1 MTALAA
7 SSAQVLFD
15 QPSKSAVFSGAT
27 RMNNL
32 NGILF
37 IIASMAAFTMEDMFI
52 KRLSGEIPV
61 GQILI
66 MLGIGSGAVFAAV
79 ALYKGDKI
87 FAPAAWRGAVL
98 LRTSAEALGAMAFAT
113 ALSLVDISTVAAV
126 FQALPLVITM
136 GAALFLGEQVGWRR
150 WSAICVG
157 FAGVLLIVR
166 PGLEGFDPSVFLVL
180 IAVLAIAARDLL
192 TRLVD
197 STVSS
202 AVVSFQAFASLIVA
216 GGLLLAF
223 TPGEATS
230 VDGRQAMMMLGGIA
244 FGVAG
249 YYAIVVATRIGDA
262 SAITPFRYSRLLFS
276 ILVGVLVFGERPDA
290 LTLGGAALIIASGLY
305 TFLRERRLVRRAAQ
319 LERAAQDATAAAC

>member
-1 MTALAA
+1 
-7 SSAQVLFD
+7 
-15 QPSKSAVFSGAT
+15 
-27 RMNNL
+27 MNNL

-37 IIASMAAFTMEDMFI
+37 VIASMAAFTMEDMFI

-79 ALYKGDKI
+79 ALYKGDNL
-87 FAPAAWRGAVL
+87 FASAAWRGAVV
-98 LRTSAEALGAMAFAT
+98 LRTLSEAVGAMAFAS
-113 ALSLVDISTVAAV
+113 ALAVVDISTVAAV

-166 PGLEGFDPSVFLVL
+166 PGLAGFDPSVLLVL
-180 IAVLAIAARDLL
+180 FAVLAIAARDLL

-197 STVSS
+197 TTVSS
-202 AVVSFQAFASLIVA
+202 AVVSFQAFASLILA
-216 GGLLLAF
+216 GGLLLAV
-223 TPGEATS
+223 TPGEATII
-230 VDGRQAMMMLGGIA
+230 DGRQALMMLGGIA

-290 LTLGGAALIIASGLY
+290 LTLAGAALIIGSGLY
-305 TFLRERRLVRRAAQ
+305 TFVRERRLARRARQQARDTEGGQ
-319 LERAAQDATAAAC
+319 AAA

>member
-1 MTALAA
+1 MG
-7 SSAQVLFD
+7 QVRFWILG
-15 QPSKSAVFSGAT
+15 STHFSGGPGV
-27 RMNNL
+27 NNL

-37 IIASMAAFTMEDMFI
+37 IIAAMAAFTLEDMFI

-66 MLGIGSGAVFAAV
+66 MLGAGSGAVFAAV
-79 ALYKGDKI
+79 ALYRGDNL
-87 FAPAAWRGAVL
+87 FAPGAWRGAAI
-98 LRTSAEALGAMAFAT
+98 LRTLSEAVGAMAFAT

-157 FAGVLLIVR
+157 FVGVLMIVR
-166 PGLEGFDPSVFLVL
+166 PGLEGFDPSVILVL
-180 IAVLAIAARDLL
+180 FAVLAIAARDLL

-197 STVSS
+197 SSVSS

-216 GGLLLAF
+216 GGVLLLM
-223 TPGEATS
+223 TGVQPSG
-230 VDGRQAMMMLGGIA
+230 VDTRQGAMMLGGIV

-249 YYAIVVATRIGDA
+249 YYAIVTATRIGDA

-276 ILVGVLVFGERPDA
+276 ILIGVLVFGERPDA
-290 LTLGGAALIIASGLY
+290 MTLGGAALIIASGLY
-305 TFLRERRLVRRAAQ
+305 TFVRERRIARAEARQ
-319 LERAAQDATAAAC
+319 LRASSAPGQAAVSSS

>member
-1 MTALAA
+1 
-7 SSAQVLFD
+7 
-15 QPSKSAVFSGAT
+15 
-27 RMNNL
+27 MNNL
-32 NGILF
+32 NGILLV
-37 IIASMAAFTMEDMFI
+37 IASMAAFTLEDMFI

-66 MLGIGSGAVFAAV
+66 MLGIGSGSVFAAV
-79 ALYKGDKI
+79 ALYKRENL
-87 FAPAAWRGAVL
+87 FASAAWRGAALMRSV
-98 LRTSAEALGAMAFAT
+98 SEALGAMAFAT

-157 FAGVLLIVR
+157 FCGVLLIVR
-166 PGLEGFDPSVFLVL
+166 PGLEGFDPSVVLVL

-197 STVSS
+197 TTVSS
-202 AVVSFQAFASLIVA
+202 TVVSFQAFASLLVA
-216 GGLLLAF
+216 GGALLLITGSEPQAID
-223 TPGEATS
+223 A
-230 VDGRQAMMMLGGIA
+230 RQSGMMLGGIL
-244 FGVAG
+244 FGVLG

-290 LTLGGAALIIASGLY
+290 LTLAGAALIIASGLY
-305 TFLRERRLVRRAAQ
+305 TFVRERRLVRQAAQ
-319 LERAAQDATAAAC
+319 QARESEGAAAAAC

>member
-1 MTALAA
+1 
-7 SSAQVLFD
+7 
-15 QPSKSAVFSGAT
+15 
-27 RMNNL
+27 MNNL

-37 IIASMAAFTMEDMFI
+37 IIAAMAAFTLEDMFI

-66 MLGIGSGAVFAAV
+66 MLGLGSGAVFAAV
-79 ALYKGDKI
+79 ALYRGDNLL
-87 FAPAAWRGAVL
+87 APAAWRGAAI
-98 LRTSAEALGAMAFAT
+98 LRTLSEAVGAMAFAT

-136 GAALFLGEQVGWRR
+136 GAALFLGEQAGWRR

-157 FAGVLLIVR
+157 FVGVLMIVR
-166 PGLEGFDPSVFLVL
+166 PGLEGFDPSVVLVL
-180 IAVLAIAARDLL
+180 FAVLAIAARDLL

-197 STVSS
+197 SSVSS

-216 GGLLLAF
+216 GGVLLLM
-223 TPGEATS
+223 TGTQPSG
-230 VDGRQAMMMLGGIA
+230 VDTRQGAMMLGGIV

-249 YYAIVVATRIGDA
+249 YYAIVTATRIGDA

-276 ILVGVLVFGERPDA
+276 ILIGVLVFGERPDA
-290 LTLGGAALIIASGLY
+290 MTLGGATLIIASGLY
-305 TFLRERRLVRRAAQ
+305 TFVRERRIARAEARQLHRSSSTARAAVSPS
-319 LERAAQDATAAAC
+319 

>member
-1 MTALAA
+1 
-7 SSAQVLFD
+7 
-15 QPSKSAVFSGAT
+15 
-27 RMNNL
+27 MNNL

-37 IIASMAAFTMEDMFI
+37 IIAAMAAFTLEDMFI

-66 MLGIGSGAVFAAV
+66 MLGAGSGAVFAAV
-79 ALYKGDKI
+79 ALYRGDNL
-87 FAPAAWRGAVL
+87 FAPGAWRGAAI
-98 LRTSAEALGAMAFAT
+98 LRTLSEAVGAMAFAT

-157 FAGVLLIVR
+157 FVGVLMIVR
-166 PGLEGFDPSVFLVL
+166 PGLEGFDPSVILVL
-180 IAVLAIAARDLL
+180 FAVLAIAARDLL

-197 STVSS
+197 SSVSS

-216 GGLLLAF
+216 GGVLLLM
-223 TPGEATS
+223 TGVQPSG
-230 VDGRQAMMMLGGIA
+230 VDTRQGAMMLGGIV

-249 YYAIVVATRIGDA
+249 YYAIVTATRIGDA

-276 ILVGVLVFGERPDA
+276 ILIGVLVFGERPDA
-290 LTLGGAALIIASGLY
+290 MTLGGAALIIASGLY
-305 TFLRERRLVRRAAQ
+305 TFVRERRIARAEARQ
-319 LERAAQDATAAAC
+319 LRASSAPGQAAVSSS